1 MPIYEYV
8 CSACGHRTDILHGVH
23 DPGPHFCPECGT
35 EGSMRKAIA
44 APAIHFK
51 GSGWAKRDRRS
62 ATSSTKAGSSEG
74 EGGSSAKEGSSS
86 KEGSTEGSS
95 SKKDG
100 GAAASSTSKESSS
113 NGSTAD

>member
-86 KEGSTEGSS
+86 K
-95 SKKDG
+95 KDG
-100 GAAASSTSKESSS
+100 GAPASSTSKESSS